1 MEYHLDMPKKED
13 CLIGIDY
20 GSKNIGVALGKNAL
34 VAPIKV
40 IDAKN
45 LQVAIGS
52 LIRLSIEN
60 KSCGFVVGL
69 PMDGDGKE
77 TKKSLEVRRFAQL
90 LKTASKKQIFFQN
103 EYATTVEAEEEMIDL
118 EISQK
123 RRRMKDHYSAALIL
137 KQYYNTL

>member
-1 MEYHLDMPKKED
+1 MPKKED

-69 PMDGDGKE
+69 PMNGDGKE
-77 TKKSLEVRRFAQL
+77 TKKSIEVRRFAKL

-103 EYATTVEAEEEMIDL
+103 EYATTIEAEEEMIDL

>member
-1 MEYHLDMPKKED
+1 MSSMPRKED

-34 VAPIKV
+34 VAPIKIV
-40 IDAKN
+40 DAKN

-69 PMDGDGKE
+69 PMNGDGKE
-77 TKKSLEVRRFAQL
+77 TKKSIEVRRFAKL

-103 EYATTVEAEEEMIDL
+103 EYATTIEAEEEMIDL